1 MTLRIVHCLCHVPL
15 LARLSLPGAI
25 VRLHGYITVMQAD
38 LTLSR
43 SFPVTVRC
51 AVQLNRN
58 CGFRA
63 APCGG
68 A

>member
-1 MTLRIVHCLCHVPL
+1 MTLRIVHCLCRVPL

-25 VRLHGYITVMQAD
+25 VRLHAYITIMQAD
-38 LTLSR
+38 LNLSR
-43 SFPVTVRC
+43 SISVTVRC
-51 AVQLNRN
+51 AVQLSRN
-58 CGFRA
+58 CGVRA